1 MAITPQKS
9 SRRRGRST
17 REEEVRRALAEIGV
31 DPALI
36 DPRRILAS
44 IAANRSMPPTARVA
58 ACKALLG
65 QRDQDPAEEAAVAGD
80 AVSTRALQLMEAAR
94 RRGH

>member
-1 MAITPQKS
+1 MATTPEK
-9 SRRRGRST
+9 SRRRPGRPS
-17 REEEVRRALAEIGV
+17 RKEEMERALAEIGI
-31 DPALI
+31 DPDLI

-65 QRDQDPAEEAAVAGD
+65 VQDQDAAAEEDVSAGDINARAVAMMR
-80 AVSTRALQLMEAAR
+80 RAN
-94 RRGH
+94 

>member
-1 MAITPQKS
+1 MPTNTEKP
-9 SRRRGRST
+9 SRRRGRPS
-17 REEEVRRALAEIGV
+17 RKEEMERALAEIGI
-31 DPALI
+31 DSALI

-80 AVSTRALQLMEAAR
+80 AVSTRALQLIEAAR

>member
-1 MAITPQKS
+1 M
-9 SRRRGRST
+9 RH
-17 REEEVRRALAEIGV
+17 ALAEIGI

-65 QRDQDPAEEAAVAGD
+65 QRDQDPEVASAAAGD
-80 AVSTRALQLMEAAR
+80 AVSLRAQQLLDAR
-94 RRGH
+94 RKVN